1 MPTRKTGPG
10 AGATQ
15 GSPSD
20 RLDDESGAVVHRR
33 TRRLTVATAVAA
45 HLIGT
50 GVVLVLLV
58 FVLPVPPEFE
68 GWTPASAH
76 LVLRN
81 LVAAI
86 AYVGLIVPAGVALGL
101 KQADPATR
109 WLLEERAPTERERE
123 LALGLGLRLLRMQT
137 GLWAGGVVL
146 FYLLNVSTSGLL
158 AFEIAITVALGGVTT
173 VAVAYLLTERNTRS
187 TIARALA
194 GAPPRSYRVPGVAT
208 RALFAWALG
217 TAVPV
222 IGVVAIAAASLALPV
237 SAHRVAAT
245 ALCLDVIALV
255 VGLGAMVI
263 FAQSISD
270 PLRILRRALA
280 DVEAGSL
287 EPRVAVDDGSEV
299 GFLQA
304 GFNRMVSGL
313 RERERL
319 RDLFGRHVGQD
330 VARRAIEEGVML
342 GGEERDAAVL
352 FVDLMDSTSF
362 AADRGATEVVA
373 MLNAFFGI
381 VVEATRRHGGFVNKF
396 EGDAAL
402 CIFGV
407 PLELEDAAGGA
418 LTAGREMQ
426 ARLVCDLPEIRAAI
440 GLSAGTVVAGN
451 VGAADRFEYTV
462 IGDAVNEAARLAELA
477 MDHPGRI
484 VASETIVARAGI
496 GESARWQLAEA
507 VLLRGRTRPTRLA
520 MPAAGAA
527 G

>member
-1 MPTRKTGPG
+1 MGPG

-68 GWTPASAH
+68 GWTPGSAQ

-86 AYVGLIVPAGVALGL
+86 AYVGVIVPAGVALGL

-109 WLLEERAPTERERE
+109 WLLEERAPTDRERE

-173 VAVAYLLTERNTRS
+173 AAVAYLLTERNTRS

-194 GAPPRSYRVPGVAT
+194 GAPPRSYQVPGVAT

-222 IGVVAIAAASLALPV
+222 IGVVAIAAVSLALPV

-245 ALCLDVIALV
+245 ALCLGVIALV

-330 VARRAIEEGVML
+330 VDAMVCWMVDRPLAAKGRYALKHTTRWTRAVITDVRLQNCSFQNVAKPDVLENVKDIVLTNVTVNG
-342 GGEERDAAVL
+342 AVINQ
-352 FVDLMDSTSF
+352 SF
-362 AADRGATEVVA
+362 
-373 MLNAFFGI
+373 
-381 VVEATRRHGGFVNKF
+381 TR
-396 EGDAAL
+396 
-402 CIFGV
+402 
-407 PLELEDAAGGA
+407 
-418 LTAGREMQ
+418 
-426 ARLVCDLPEIRAAI
+426 
-440 GLSAGTVVAGN
+440 
-451 VGAADRFEYTV
+451 
-462 IGDAVNEAARLAELA
+462 
-477 MDHPGRI
+477 
-484 VASETIVARAGI
+484 
-496 GESARWQLAEA
+496 
-507 VLLRGRTRPTRLA
+507 
-520 MPAAGAA
+520 
-527 G
+527 

>member
-1 MPTRKTGPG
+1 MPTRTMGPG
-10 AGATQ
+10 AGVTR

-33 TRRLTVATAVAA
+33 TRRLTVAIAVAA

-68 GWTPASAH
+68 GWTPGSAQ
-76 LVLRN
+76 LVRRN

-86 AYVGLIVPAGVALGL
+86 AYVGLIVPAGVALGR

-109 WLLEERAPTERERE
+109 WLREERAPTERERE

-146 FYLLNVSTSGLL
+146 FYLLNASTSGLL
-158 AFEIAITVALGGVTT
+158 AFEIAITVGLGGVTT
-173 VAVAYLLTERNTRS
+173 AAVAYLLTERNTRS

-222 IGVVAIAAASLALPV
+222 IGVVAIAAVSLALPV

-245 ALCLDVIALV
+245 ALCLGVIALV

-270 PLRILRRALA
+270 PLRILRRALV

-287 EPRVAVDDGSEV
+287 EPRVVVDDGSEV

-319 RDLFGRHVGQD
+319 RDLFGRHVGHD
-330 VARRAIEEGVML
+330 VARPAGRSLAGAPSRPDAC
-342 GGEERDAAVL
+342 GGCPGAARRSRWPRGGSL
-352 FVDLMDSTSF
+352 
-362 AADRGATEVVA
+362 RGASVPPGARGPPSPPPRST
-373 MLNAFFGI
+373 
-381 VVEATRRHGGFVNKF
+381 TRRAWPSGPS
-396 EGDAAL
+396 AA
-402 CIFGV
+402 
-407 PLELEDAAGGA
+407 PAG
-418 LTAGREMQ
+418 
-426 ARLVCDLPEIRAAI
+426 
-440 GLSAGTVVAGN
+440 S
-451 VGAADRFEYTV
+451 
-462 IGDAVNEAARLAELA
+462 
-477 MDHPGRI
+477 
-484 VASETIVARAGI
+484 
-496 GESARWQLAEA
+496 
-507 VLLRGRTRPTRLA
+507 
-520 MPAAGAA
+520 
-527 G
+527 

>member
-1 MPTRKTGPG
+1 MPTHRLKPAALT
-10 AGATQ
+10 TS
-15 GSPSD
+15 GSPGD
-20 RLDDESGAVVHRR
+20 RLHDESGAADDAR
-33 TRRLTVATAVAA
+33 TRRLNVATAVAA
-45 HLIGT
+45 HLVGT
-50 GVVLVLLV
+50 VVVLVLLV

-68 GWTPASAH
+68 GSGE
-76 LVLRN
+76 LVRRN

-86 AYVGLIVPAGVALGL
+86 AYVGLIVPMGVALGRKL
-101 KQADPATR
+101 ADRATR
-109 WLLEERAPTERERE
+109 WLREERAPTERERE
-123 LALGLGLRLLRMQT
+123 LALGLGLRLLWMQT
-137 GLWAGGVVL
+137 GLWAGGVAF
-146 FYLLNVSTSGLL
+146 FYLLNLSTSGLL
-158 AFEIAITVALGGVTT
+158 ALEIAITVALGGVTT
-173 VAVAYLLTERNTRS
+173 AAVAYLLTERNIRS
-187 TIARALA
+187 TVARALA

-222 IGVVAIAAASLALPV
+222 IGIVVIAAVSLSLSV

-245 ALCLDVIALV
+245 ALCLGVIALV

-330 VARRAIEEGVML
+330 VARRAIEEGVTL

-381 VVEATRRHGGFVNKF
+381 GVEATRRHGGFVNKF

-418 LTAGREMQ
+418 LAAGREMQ

-462 IGDAVNEAARLAELA
+462 IGDPVNEAARLAE
-477 MDHPGRI
+477 P
-484 VASETIVARAGI
+484 
-496 GESARWQLAEA
+496 
-507 VLLRGRTRPTRLA
+507 
-520 MPAAGAA
+520 
-527 G
+527 

>member
-1 MPTRKTGPG
+1 MPTRKMRPG
-10 AGATQ
+10 AGARQ

-20 RLDDESGAVVHRR
+20 RLDESGAVVHRR

-68 GWTPASAH
+68 GWTPASAQ
-76 LVLRN
+76 LVRRN

-109 WLLEERAPTERERE
+109 WLLEERAPTERE
-123 LALGLGLRLLRMQT
+123 LTLGLGLRLLRMQT

-173 VAVAYLLTERNTRS
+173 AAVAYLLTERDTRS

-194 GAPPRSYRVPGVAT
+194 GAPPTSSPAPGVAT

-222 IGVVAIAAASLALPV
+222 IGVVAIAAVSLALPV

-245 ALCLDVIALV
+245 ALCLGVIALV

-270 PLRILRRALA
+270 ALRILRRALA
-280 DVEAGSL
+280 DVAGGSL

-330 VARRAIEEGVML
+330 VARRAIEEGVTL

-418 LTAGREMQ
+418 LAAGREMQ

-440 GLSAGTVVAGN
+440 GLPAGTVVAGN

-462 IGDAVNEAARLAELA
+462 IGDPVNEAARLAELA
-477 MDHPGRI
+477 KDHPGRI

>member
-1 MPTRKTGPG
+1 MPRRARPGPDHADILIVTTARAPRVLLDGRFRPDVASEDEEPAGKTRPTEMPTRKMGPG

-68 GWTPASAH
+68 GWTPGSAQ

-86 AYVGLIVPAGVALGL
+86 AYVGVIVPAGAMLGL

-123 LALGLGLRLLRMQT
+123 LGLGLGLRLLRMQT

-173 VAVAYLLTERNTRS
+173 AAVAYLLTERNTRS

-194 GAPPRSYRVPGVAT
+194 GAPPRSYQVPGVAT

-222 IGVVAIAAASLALPV
+222 IGVVAIAAVSLALPV
-237 SAHRVAAT
+237 SAHRGAVRRPDG
-245 ALCLDVIALV
+245 LYVIRR
-255 VGLGAMVI
+255 GPRCDRGRCD
-263 FAQSISD
+263 AQRV
-270 PLRILRRALA
+270 LRDRCGGDAPARRLRQQVRGRRRALY
-280 DVEAGSL
+280 
-287 EPRVAVDDGSEV
+287 
-299 GFLQA
+299 
-304 GFNRMVSGL
+304 L
-313 RERERL
+313 RRSSRA
-319 RDLFGRHVGQD
+319 RGRS
-330 VARRAIEEGVML
+330 RRGACCRA
-342 GGEERDAAVL
+342 RDAGP
-352 FVDLMDSTSF
+352 TSVRP
-362 AADRGATEVVA
+362 AGDPRRDR
-373 MLNAFFGI
+373 AFGGD
-381 VVEATRRHGGFVNKF
+381 RRCG
-396 EGDAAL
+396 ERR
-402 CIFGV
+402 CRR
-407 PLELEDAAGGA
+407 PL
-418 LTAGREMQ
+418 RVH
-426 ARLVCDLPEIRAAI
+426 RHR
-440 GLSAGTVVAGN
+440 
-451 VGAADRFEYTV
+451 R
-462 IGDAVNEAARLAELA
+462 
-477 MDHPGRI
+477 
-484 VASETIVARAGI
+484 
-496 GESARWQLAEA
+496 
-507 VLLRGRTRPTRLA
+507 RG
-520 MPAAGAA
+520 
-527 G
+527 